1 MYKIFLVAFLGL
13 IAFSAFSQ
21 EITKEEGVLVLTTKN
36 FDSAIKANEYIL
48 VEFYAPWCGHCKSL
62 APEYARAA
70 QKLAKEGSDIKL
82 GKVDA
87 TVESELGSR
96 FQVRGYPSLKFFSNG
111 NAIEYKGGR
120 TETDIVNWVK
130 RKASPPMK
138 YVKNIDEFEDE
149 IRENDVVIVF
159 WAEKTHSA
167 FELIQKIARGLDDAV
182 FLFTSDAEIRE
193 KYQYE
198 PESLITIYKRFD
210 EGRVD
215 YTDELEEESLRTFIF
230 THQNPIVFEFNDEVS
245 NKIFGQSK
253 LAGFIIF
260 IKEGDQASEEA
271 AEILQRLATEHRG
284 KALFATAN
292 SANSQN
298 NRLFEYFGVN
308 ADKNTPAVRIAK
320 MVEGG
325 APPKYKFER
334 EITYENLV
342 QFLNDYLD
350 GNLRPY
356 LKSEPIPTE
365 QPNAVKTVVAQNWKK
380 VVLDPTK
387 DVLIEL
393 YAPWCGHCKKVI

>member
-1 MYKIFLVAFLGL
+1 MYKILFVACLSL
-13 IAFSAFSQ
+13 IAFTAFSQ

-36 FDSAIKANEYIL
+36 FDSALQANEYIL
-48 VEFYAPWCGHCKSL
+48 VEFYAPWCGHCKTL
-62 APEYARAA
+62 APEYAKAA
-70 QKLAKEGSDIKL
+70 QRLAREGSDVKL
-82 GKVDA
+82 AKVDA
-87 TVESELGSR
+87 TVESELGGR

-111 NAIEYKGGR
+111 NPIEYKGGR

-138 YVKNIDEFEDE
+138 AIKNIDEFEDE
-149 IRENDVVIVF
+149 IRENDVVVVF
-159 WAEKTHSA
+159 WGEKTHSA
-167 FELIQKIARGLDDAV
+167 FELIQKIARGTDDAV
-182 FLFTSDAEIRE
+182 FLFTSDTEIRE

-198 PESLITIYKRFD
+198 PESFITIYKRFD

-215 YTDELEEESLRTFIF
+215 YTDELDEETLRTFIY

-253 LAGFIIF
+253 LAGFILF

-271 AEILQRLATEHRG
+271 TEVLERLATEHRG

-292 SANSQN
+292 SANTQN
-298 NRLFEYFGVN
+298 NRLFEFFGVN
-308 ADKNTPAVRIAK
+308 ADRNTPAVRIAK

-325 APPKYKFER
+325 NPPKYKFEG

-342 QFLNDYLD
+342 QFLNDFLD
-350 GNLRPY
+350 GELKTY

-387 DVLIEL
+387 DVLVEL
-393 YAPWCGHCKKVI
+393 YAPWCGHCKNVR